1 MFEKL
6 KTEIYNQRITVKIKN
21 PKMVSNW
28 NEFGIKMYGTGN
40 LLWVIVLN
48 IRKVGNK
55 RKYSSL
61 GMIK

>member
-6 KTEIYNQRITVKIKN
+6 KIEIYNQRIVVEIKN

-28 NEFGIKMYGTGN
+28 NEFGIKMYGTGS
-40 LLWVIVLN
+40 LLWVIVLT